1 MSLLPDGGFE
11 NIVSFRALSIHGH
24 FYQPPRED
32 PISGLIP
39 KEAGASPY
47 HNWNERIHAECYLP
61 NAVLG
66 NFAKVSFNIGPTLF
80 SWLGEHH
87 PDTMHQIIAQDR
99 ANYQRYGVG
108 NAMAQAYNHSILPLS
123 GYKDKMTQV

>member
-11 NIVSFRALSIHGH
+11 NIVSLRAIAIHGH

-47 HNWNERIHAECYLP
+47 GNWNERIHAECYLP
-61 NAVLG
+61 NAQLG
-66 NFAKVSFNIGPTLF
+66 NFEKISFNIGPTLF
-80 SWLGEHH
+80 
-87 PDTMHQIIAQDR
+87 D
-99 ANYQRYGVG
+99 
-108 NAMAQAYNHSILPLS
+108 
-123 GYKDKMTQV
+123 